1 MLPHLKDPTYNF
13 PLSFFFLQEKRTIV
27 IKVEAL
33 GGPGRMVI
41 TMCLEDNQAAD
52 SVSAPNAQQL
62 PSCNAL
68 IKTCLPA
75 VTAGSSS
82 EPKPREL
89 QHLGIFSPEPHKH
102 WCTYQR

>member
-1 MLPHLKDPTYNF
+1 MFPRIKGLLNRVRFGTKNKQLCSPHLKDPTYNF

-52 SVSAPNAQQL
+52 SVFP
-62 PSCNAL
+62 
-68 IKTCLPA
+68 
-75 VTAGSSS
+75 
-82 EPKPREL
+82 
-89 QHLGIFSPEPHKH
+89 
-102 WCTYQR
+102 